1 MPLISPQ
8 VREQI
13 RSSSDIVEVIGSYLP
28 LKRAG
33 GNFVALCPFHR
44 EKTPSFHVSPSR
56 QMFHCFGCHKGG
68 DVFRFVQDYENVNFL
83 EAAKRLANRAGIQ
96 IEFDETPGQRG
107 QRELREQLRDIHE
120 QITRRWQQ
128 VLEND
133 ASGQLARDYLEKRG
147 VLSDAVKI
155 FRLGAAPDAWD
166 DTVNWARSKGWDLHI
181 VEQAGLII
189 PRDADNP
196 GRGYYDRFRGRLM
209 FPICDEQG
217 RVIGFSGRILTGD
230 EKTAKYVNSPETP
243 IFTKSRVLFGLDK
256 TKRSILDAGS
266 VLICEGQLDLISC
279 FMAGVKNIVAPQGT
293 ALTGEHLRILRRYA
307 QEAVLCFDSDNAGQK
322 AAARVLDELLA
333 SGLAIRV
340 ITVPAPH
347 DPDSYIK
354 AHGPEAFR
362 QLADGARDFF
372 EFYLEFLC
380 RQNNLGTDR
389 GRMAVL
395 EAMAAALLKTGNEIL
410 LDRYAQR
417 TSMALAAGGGF
428 ALSPDSVRAEFR
440 KRAVALANAP
450 KPRFAPPE
458 DGPRPVPQALP
469 RRPAPASGQGSG
481 PGPRPGSGS
490 GLPPRTHSSAVA
502 FADGS
507 PPPGGEEEPSP
518 FEPEEGASFD
528 SASTAPPP
536 RDRNAPRPSRP
547 APDPEPEPEV
557 ESLPV
562 ALPPPPPT
570 EMWLLKLMFLEDDFG
585 GWLALHLDLD
595 WVRHAGVR
603 EIVRRR
609 LQAQHDGTWTGPA
622 GLLSELEDGGLRGL
636 ASEAMSDPR
645 PIPNPVQQLTDLTT
659 RLRNAWIDQEMA
671 RLTLQVSRPDLS
683 RDEQTAMLHR
693 LQELRMAKRAP
704 LVARV

>member
-1 MPLISPQ
+1 MAGQAWGGRLHCMALIPPH

-13 RSSSDIVEVIGSYLP
+13 RSASDIVEVIGSYLP

-44 EKTPSFHVSPSR
+44 EKSPSFNVSPSR
-56 QMFHCFGCHKGG
+56 QMYHCFGCQKGG
-68 DVFRFVQDYENVNFL
+68 DVFRFVQDYENVGFF
-83 EAAKRLANRAGIQ
+83 EAAKRLADRAGIRL
-96 IEFDETPGQRG
+96 ELDESPGQREDRA
-107 QRELREQLRDIHE
+107 QRDLLREIHE

-133 ASGQLARDYLEKRG
+133 AAGQLARAYLQKRE
-147 VLSDAVKI
+147 VPPDAVKL

-166 DTVNWARSKGWDLHI
+166 DTVNWARSKGWDLRL

-189 PRDADNP
+189 PRDAHDP

-217 RVIGFSGRILTGD
+217 RVIGFSGRVLAGD

-256 TKRSILDAGS
+256 TKRAILDAGS
-266 VLICEGQLDLISC
+266 VLICEGQLDLIAC

-322 AAARVLDELLA
+322 AAARVLDDLLA

-347 DPDSYIK
+347 DPDSFIK

-362 QLADGARDFF
+362 MLAQGARDFF

-380 RQNNLGTDR
+380 RQNNLGSDR

-395 EAMAAALLKTGNEIL
+395 EGMAAALLKTGNEIL

-417 TSMALAAGGGF
+417 TSMSLAAGGGV
-428 ALSPDSVRAEFR
+428 ALSPDAVRAEFR
-440 KRAVALANAP
+440 KRATALANAP
-450 KPRFAPPE
+450 RPRFAPPE
-458 DGPRPVPQALP
+458 GTDAPRPTPGRPSRPDHPDDGQA
-469 RRPAPASGQGSG
+469 AEG
-481 PGPRPGSGS
+481 
-490 GLPPRTHSSAVA
+490 
-502 FADGS
+502 
-507 PPPGGEEEPSP
+507 
-518 FEPEEGASFD
+518 EEGASFD
-528 SASTAPPP
+528 SALPTRGGGSPESEA
-536 RDRNAPRPSRP
+536 P
-547 APDPEPEPEV
+547 APLE
-557 ESLPV
+557 
-562 ALPPPPPT
+562 PPT
-570 EMWLLKLMFLEDDFG
+570 PNEIWLLKLLFLEDDFA

-595 WVRHAGVR
+595 WIRHPGVR
-603 EIVRRR
+603 EIVQRR
-609 LQAQHDGTWTGPA
+609 LAAQQDGTWTSPA
-622 GLLSELEDGGLRGL
+622 GMLGDLEDPALRSL
-636 ASEAMSDPR
+636 ASAAMTDGR
-645 PIPNPVQQLTDLTT
+645 PIPNPVQQLADLTL
-659 RLRNAWIDQEMA
+659 RLRNAWIDQELA
-671 RLTLQVSRPDLS
+671 RLTLQVSLPGLAA
-683 RDEQTAMLHR
+683 EAQTTLLRQLQALR
-693 LQELRMAKRAP
+693 LTKRSP
-704 LVARV
+704 LVARVG